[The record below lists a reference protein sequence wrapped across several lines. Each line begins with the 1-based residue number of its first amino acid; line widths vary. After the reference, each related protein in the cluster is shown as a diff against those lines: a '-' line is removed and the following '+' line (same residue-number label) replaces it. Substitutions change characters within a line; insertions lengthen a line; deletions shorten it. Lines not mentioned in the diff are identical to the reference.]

1 MIPSQIDDEIHRA
14 SRKSKLRNAKLT
26 TLLLAM
32 YRNHQNS
39 AKLQNFQLC
48 QLIFLFV
55 PLKMEKPNRRRQKK
69 KKKKKDNSSHRWKPR
84 WNNSSLS
91 TMQIY
96 IDHSMTNMCMN
107 QLPVELNLWVE
118 ILINNQKKVKKKR
131 NGESKLKFTS
141 RKNHGTFERYFKL
154 VSE

>member
-14 SRKSKLRNAKLT
+14 SRTPKLRNAKLT

-69 KKKKKDNSSHRWKPR
+69 KKKKR
-84 WNNSSLS
+84 
-91 TMQIY
+91 I
-96 IDHSMTNMCMN
+96 
-107 QLPVELNLWVE
+107 
-118 ILINNQKKVKKKR
+118 ILHI
-131 NGESKLKFTS
+131 GESPGEIIQAYQQCRS
-141 RKNHGTFERYFKL
+141 I
-154 VSE
+154 